1 MLIRIRLNLNR
12 LTDNQLVE
20 LAQQGDQGAKERLYL
35 KYKGFLVNETNKL
48 VENCGLDFDDTFG
61 SLCYLFLWSVYTYNL
76 KGQFRGY
83 MKYYIER
90 KIKDDIGKRKARMP
104 HVPKDA
110 PFYLRNLNEI
120 LIGDLEDD

>member
-1 MLIRIRLNLNR
+1 
-12 LTDNQLVE
+12 VE
-20 LAQQGDQGAKERLYL
+20 LAQKGDQGAKERLYL
-35 KYKGFLVNETNKL
+35 KYKGFLVNETKKL
-48 VENCGLDFDDTFG
+48 VDNCGLDFDDTFG

-90 KIKDDIGKRKARMP
+90 KIKDDIGKRKAKMP

-120 LIGDLEDD
+120 LIGNLDEV